1 MLNQRFPR
9 NLLLLQRFFSSV
21 WFFSILLFQIHLT
34 ARGRMQSWSHPHCP
48 CRSPLASPADVF
60 VPHIRVEPPASWL
73 SPPTAAAPPPPSPPP
88 LACRPTEVST
98 RGCRGVGWDST
109 GVATR
114 EPLPLGTRGCLTPP
128 APHHPLQTAGFFGE
142 AEGGRRSPSH
152 WHSKSAQGL
161 TQGGCPGPEGV
172 RNPYHVISHPSATH
186 RQRQALGGVG
196 VFVEAP

>member
-109 GVATR
+109 GVAIR
-114 EPLPLGTRGCLTPP
+114 EPLPLGTRGCLTPQPHLITPCRRP
-128 APHHPLQTAGFFGE
+128 AFLVKQKGAD
-142 AEGGRRSPSH
+142 
-152 WHSKSAQGL
+152 GL
-161 TQGGCPGPEGV
+161 LAIGTP
-172 RNPYHVISHPSATH
+172 NPPRV
-186 RQRQALGGVG
+186 
-196 VFVEAP
+196 